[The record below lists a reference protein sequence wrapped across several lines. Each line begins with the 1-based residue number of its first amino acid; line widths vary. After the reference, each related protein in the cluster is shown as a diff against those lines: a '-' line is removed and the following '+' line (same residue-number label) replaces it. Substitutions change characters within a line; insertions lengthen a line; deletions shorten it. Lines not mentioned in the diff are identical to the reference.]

1 MYRFII
7 ISTSYFFWIS
17 SYKQNPVSVIQTITD
32 EVTGEERQRY
42 VNKNLWKA
50 NSMAIISIE
59 DEEVSAQ
66 LLVFSSAN
74 YYAMMFV
81 RSLQNRQTL
90 QSMM

>member
-1 MYRFII
+1 
-7 ISTSYFFWIS
+7 
-17 SYKQNPVSVIQTITD
+17 
-32 EVTGEERQRY
+32 
-42 VNKNLWKA
+42 
-50 NSMAIISIE
+50 MAIISIE